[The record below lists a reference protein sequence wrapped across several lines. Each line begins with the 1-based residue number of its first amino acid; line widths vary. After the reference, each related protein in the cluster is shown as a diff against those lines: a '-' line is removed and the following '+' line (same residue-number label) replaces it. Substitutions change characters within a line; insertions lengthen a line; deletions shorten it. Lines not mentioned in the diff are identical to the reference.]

1 MTSLEAKVAMKMH
14 LPVYCGMTYPY
25 ELNGARY
32 IKAVNETLDP
42 IDRSYAHSAT
52 IYADGTEYI
61 IKIDDMCHNA
71 DFLNYLKQ
79 AVNDYISNVSVEN
92 AEATIEIKGRAS
104 STVKLKNI
112 SVAAEYEKL
121 LSDRVNFYKNEDLKK
136 HLRSRLEAGQNKTQ
150 IIQEIRAL
158 IEEIRKENKEK

>member
-42 IDRSYAHSAT
+42 INRSYAHSAT
-52 IYADGTEYI
+52 IYEEGADYI

-104 STVKLKNI
+104 SQVKLMDI

-121 LSDRVNFYKNEDLKK
+121 LADRVAYYRNEDLKK
-136 HLRSRLEAGQNKTQ
+136 HLRSRLEAGKNKTQ

-158 IEEIRKENKEK
+158 IDEIRKENKK

>member
-1 MTSLEAKVAMKMH
+1 MTTLEAKIAMKMH
-14 LPVYCGMTYPY
+14 LPVYSGMTYPY

-32 IKAVNETLDP
+32 IKEIHETLDP
-42 IDRSYAHSAT
+42 IDRSYTHSAT
-52 IYADGTEYI
+52 IYADGTDYI
-61 IKIDDMCHNA
+61 IKIDDACHNS

-79 AVNDYISNVSVEN
+79 VVNDYIANASVES

-158 IEEIRKENKEK
+158 IEEIKEGK

>member
-32 IKAVNETLDP
+32 IKEVHETLDP

-52 IYADGTEYI
+52 IYTEGSEYI
-61 IKIDDMCHNA
+61 IKIDDMSHNS

-79 AVNDYISNVSVEN
+79 AVNEYISQVSVEN

-104 STVKLKNI
+104 SQVKLREI

-121 LSDRVNFYKNEDLKK
+121 LADRVQYYRNEDLKK